1 MIITNNPFLFIFQY
15 IFDNLHLDLWQ
26 IVLIFVII
34 FAIPLIFPL
43 YELWRKKEGKLN
55 VDLLYSRSP
64 DYWGKSY
71 LNLLLCTLSNNYLN
85 NIRSFDDIKKIE
97 TDVLLELNFC
107 FDKGKDK
114 FFITKNFV
122 ENIEK
127 IADTKKINF
136 IVLNTDSLVLDK
148 SFVFNKEV
156 VVLGDLVLNSE
167 CIFHSLIVL
176 GDLYINSKTRVL
188 KFLHVEG
195 KVFINNEIN
204 IGNIFYASDS
214 ISIFASVAYK
224 RIFSPRIISKE
235 DIDEYK
241 YTNVEENKKIE
252 ISGNMKIE
260 GKFNIDSKEKYVII
274 DGNLVCNS
282 DLKLAGNVWAKNN
295 VFSQE
300 NIFLSD
306 GVIVGVSNKIKSVVA
321 RKKVV
326 INGKVKIYGYVHSEQ
341 EAIITP

>member
-15 IFDNLHLDLWQ
+15 IFDNLHLALWQ
-26 IVLIFVII
+26 IVLIFAII

-71 LNLLLCTLSNNYLN
+71 LNLLLCTLSNNLN
-85 NIRSFDDIKKIE
+85 NIKSFDDIKNIE
-97 TDVLLELNFC
+97 ADVLLELNFC

-114 FFITKNFV
+114 FFITKDFV
-122 ENIEK
+122 KNIEK
-127 IADTKKINF
+127 ITNAKKINF
-136 IVLNTDSLVLDK
+136 IVLNTNNSVLDK
-148 SFVFNKEV
+148 SFVFDKEV
-156 VVLGDLVLNSE
+156 IIFGDLILNSE
-167 CIFHSLIVL
+167 CIFNSLIVL

-214 ISIFASVAYK
+214 ISVLAPVAYK

-235 DIDEYK
+235 DIDEHK
-241 YTNVEENKKIE
+241 YLNVEENKRIE
-252 ISGNMKIE
+252 ISGNMKVE
-260 GKFNIDSKEKYVII
+260 GKLNIESKEKYVII
-274 DGNLVCNS
+274 DGNLICNS

-341 EAIITP
+341 ESIINP